1 MAELAINRP
10 TAASAPAG
18 PAAGGAA
25 SGVAAAGAAGM
36 RALLLRGAG
45 APVVLLAV
53 LAMVILP
60 LPPLALDVLFTFN
73 IALSLLVVMAVVNV
87 SRPLDFGIFPTVL
100 LLATLL
106 RLALNVA
113 STRVVLLHGN
123 EGTDAAGHVI
133 QAFGHFVV
141 GGNYAVGIVVFAIL
155 TIINFVV
162 VTKGAG
168 RISEVSARFTLDAM
182 PGKQMAI
189 DSDLNAGLIT
199 PDEARVRR
207 SEVRAEADFYGAM
220 DGASKFVRGDAT
232 AGILILIINII
243 GGLAIGTLSHGMS
256 FNDAAHVYTLL
267 TIGDGLVAQ
276 IPALLL
282 STAVAIIVTRM
293 SRPQDLGGEL
303 RKQLLSQPRGL
314 AVAGTLLIIMGLIP
328 GMPNLAFL
336 LFGGAC
342 GAGAWLLRRRA
353 SNALAAARASAAPS
367 APVLSAEQRE
377 LSWEDVQPVDLIGLE
392 VGYRLV
398 SLVDK
403 SQGGELLARIRGVR
417 RKLSQDLGFLVQSV
431 HIRDNLELSP
441 TAYRISLAGVAIADG
456 VVHPDRELAIN
467 PGRVFGKPPG
477 IETRDPAFGM
487 EAVWIEPAKREQAQT
502 LGYTVVDAATVIAT
516 HLNSVIQA
524 HAHELLGH
532 EEVQQLL
539 NGLAKSAPRLV
550 EDLVPKALTL
560 GVVVR
565 VLQSLLAEHVP
576 IRNLRTIVETLA
588 EHAPRSQDPQVLAA
602 QVRIALGRQIVQD
615 IAGNG
620 VELPVVTLEPE
631 LEQLLQAGLSA
642 QPGNSAALEPGLAER
657 LQTRLAES
665 AARQESAGEPAV
677 LMVAPQL
684 RAALARF
691 TRAGV
696 PGLHVLAWN
705 EVPDNR
711 RVRLVAAVGR

>member
-1 MAELAINRP
+1 MSWRILI
-10 TAASAPAG
+10 S
-18 PAAGGAA
+18 
-25 SGVAAAGAAGM
+25 
-36 RALLLRGAG
+36 RGLG
-45 APVVLLAV
+45 APLVLLAV

-87 SRPLDFGIFPTVL
+87 ARPLDFGIFPTVL
-100 LLATLL
+100 LLGTLL

-113 STRVVLLHGN
+113 STRVVLLHGHQ
-123 EGTDAAGHVI
+123 GTSAAGHVI
-133 QAFGHFVV
+133 EAFGQFVV

-155 TIINFVV
+155 TIVNFVV

-199 PDEARVRR
+199 QDEARQRR
-207 SEVRAEADFYGAM
+207 AEVRAEADFYGAM

-232 AGILILIINII
+232 AGILILLINII
-243 GGLAIGTLSHGMS
+243 GGLAIGILSHGLS
-256 FNDAAHVYTLL
+256 FSDAAHLYTLL

-303 RKQLLSQPRGL
+303 RKQLLTQPRGL
-314 AVAGTLLIIMGLIP
+314 AVAGGLLTLLGLIP
-328 GMPNLAFL
+328 GMPNVAFL
-336 LFGGAC
+336 LFGGLC
-342 GAGAWLLRRRA
+342 GGASWWLRRRA
-353 SNALAAARASAAPS
+353 RTATGEARATSAPAAA
-367 APVLSAEQRE
+367 PVPADQRE
-377 LSWEDVQPVDLIGLE
+377 LTWEDVQPVDLIGLE
-392 VGYRLV
+392 VGFRLV
-398 SLVDK
+398 PLVDK

-417 RKLSQDLGFLVQSV
+417 RKLSQELGFLVPSV

-441 TAYRISLAGVAIADG
+441 TSYRIILAGVAIADG
-456 VVHPDRELAIN
+456 VIHPDRELALN

-487 EAVWIEPAKREQAQT
+487 EAIWIEPSRREHAQT
-502 LGYTVVDAATVIAT
+502 LGYTVVDPSTVMAT
-516 HLNSVIQA
+516 HLSSVIAA

-550 EDLVPKALTL
+550 EDLVPKTLSL

-565 VLQSLLAEHVP
+565 VLQGLLAERVP
-576 IRNLRTIVETLA
+576 IRNLRTIIETLA
-588 EHAPRSQDPQVLAA
+588 EHAPRTQDPQLLQA

-615 IAGNG
+615 IAANG
-620 VELPVVTLEPE
+620 AELPVITLEPE
-631 LEQLLQAGLSA
+631 LEQLLQGAMNN
-642 QPGNSAALEPGLAER
+642 PGGGGAALEPGLAER
-657 LQTRLAES
+657 LQGRLADS
-665 AARQESAGEPAV
+665 AARQEAAGEPAV
-677 LMVAPQL
+677 LMVGPQL
-684 RAALARF
+684 RPTLARF
-691 TRAGV
+691 VRATV
-696 PGLHVLAWN
+696 PALHVLAWN

-711 RVRLVAAVGR
+711 RVRLVAAIGR